1 MKIFNQLYWTK
12 EMQHYRKMRRRHK
25 KELVKLAKET
35 REFDWGWLHQM
46 VVMQIKHMHEYYS
59 AGDNVWQIDE
69 SRNKI
74 VEQLQ
79 QTLEIQAEIEKN
91 DEDFSLNSLKNEE
104 ELYYRFYSSI
114 GKNILWWWD

>member
-12 EMQHYRKMRRRHK
+12 EMRHYRKMRRRHK

-74 VEQLQ
+74 IEQLQ
-79 QTLEIQAEIEKN
+79 QTLDIQDEIEKN

>member
-74 VEQLQ
+74 IEQLQ
-79 QTLEIQAEIEKN
+79 QTLDIQSEIEKN